1 VTLAIQTGP
10 RSAGSGSQSGTSDGS
25 PHAPLRHAEDQ
36 NRSETT
42 CVNVLTLD
50 SQDLPTAWGPDGA
63 AGGALVGA
71 LVALPTGPGG
81 AAAGTAAGAAAAS
94 SGAAAGTIGGG
105 TTGTLA
111 DLTNWGLKADYLDT
125 AATYLL
131 PGKTAVV
138 AEVEEG
144 STGSIDAAVMRHGG
158 IVYREPVTVTL
169 AAVLIGSALGLM
181 SGYFP
186 RLDTPIM
193 RTLDGL
199 MAFPSILL
207 AIAIMA
213 SLGTSA
219 VNVFIALVVV
229 YTPTIA
235 RLVRSTTLVTRQQPF
250 VESARSIGMTDSQV
264 LLRYVY
270 PNGLSPLIV
279 QCTFVV
285 AFAIISEA
293 SLSFLGAGVDP
304 ETPTWGNMLRDGQR
318 VLQSAWWLALFPG
331 IALVLTVLTLNLL
344 GDALRDALDP
354 RARDR

>member
-1 VTLAIQTGP
+1 MASVASLESGPDIRALQGAATPSRGARWRRVLLGNPVTALSALFLIVALLAAIFAPLLTPYDPTFLDPAVRLQGPSEAHPLGTDDRGRDVFSRVIYGGRVSLAIGISVTI
-10 RSAGSGSQSGTSDGS
+10 
-25 PHAPLRHAEDQ
+25 
-36 NRSETT
+36 
-42 CVNVLTLD
+42 
-50 SQDLPTAWGPDGA
+50 
-63 AGGALVGA
+63 
-71 LVALPTGPGG
+71 
-81 AAAGTAAGAAAAS
+81 AAA
-94 SGAAAGTIGGG
+94 
-105 TTGTLA
+105 
-111 DLTNWGLKADYLDT
+111 
-125 AATYLL
+125 LL
-131 PGKTAVV
+131 
-138 AEVEEG
+138 G
-144 STGSIDAAVMRHGG
+144 S
-158 IVYREPVTVTL
+158 L
-169 AAVLIGSALGLM
+169 LGLL

-186 RLDTPIM
+186 LLDTPLM

-229 YTPTIA
+229 YTPTVA
-235 RLVRSTTLVTRQQPF
+235 RLVRSTTLVTKQQPY
-250 VESARSIGMTDSQV
+250 VESARSIGMTDGEI
-264 LLRYVY
+264 LLRYVF

-318 VLQSAWWLALFPG
+318 VLQVAWWLALFPG

-354 RARDR
+354 RGRRR

>member
-1 VTLAIQTGP
+1 MALAIGREHDAGALRQITPVSRRERWTQLVLSNPVTLA
-10 RSAGSGSQSGTSDGS
+10 SATFLVIAVLAALF
-25 PHAPLRHAEDQ
+25 AP
-36 NRSETT
+36 
-42 CVNVLTLD
+42 VLTPHDPTYLD
-50 SQDLPTAWGPDGA
+50 PAVRLQGPSLEHPLGTDDRGRDVFSRVIY
-63 AGGALVGA
+63 GGRVSLAIGVS
-71 LVALPTGPGG
+71 VTI
-81 AAAGTAAGAAAAS
+81 AAA
-94 SGAAAGTIGGG
+94 
-105 TTGTLA
+105 
-111 DLTNWGLKADYLDT
+111 
-125 AATYLL
+125 
-131 PGKTAVV
+131 
-138 AEVEEG
+138 
-144 STGSIDAAVMRHGG
+144 
-158 IVYREPVTVTL
+158 
-169 AAVLIGSALGLM
+169 LIGSVLGLL

-186 RLDTPIM
+186 VLDTPLM

-213 SLGTSA
+213 SLGASA

-229 YTPTIA
+229 YTPTVA
-235 RLVRSTTLVTRQQPF
+235 RLVRSTTLVTKQQPF
-250 VESARSIGMTDSQV
+250 VESARSIGMTDGQI
-264 LLRYVY
+264 LYRYVY

-354 RARDR
+354 RSQGR

>member
-1 VTLAIQTGP
+1 MAIVTSAGP
-10 RSAGSGSQSGTSDGS
+10 RAETAALSR
-25 PHAPLRHAEDQ
+25 APD
-36 NRSETT
+36 RSR
-42 CVNVLTLD
+42 
-50 SQDLPTAWGPDGA
+50 W
-63 AGGALVGA
+63 
-71 LVALPTGPGG
+71 
-81 AAAGTAAGAAAAS
+81 AAGARTLF
-94 SGAAAGTIGGG
+94 GNPVTI
-105 TTGTLA
+105 
-111 DLTNWGLKADYLDT
+111 
-125 AATYLL
+125 
-131 PGKTAVV
+131 V
-138 AEVEEG
+138 
-144 STGSIDAAVMRHGG
+144 AAVFLLLVVLAAVFAPVIARHDPTFLDPGVRLQGPSAEFPMGTDDRGRDIFSRVIYGG
-158 IVYREPVTVTL
+158 RVSLAIGVSVTL
-169 AAVLIGSALGLM
+169 AAAAIGSALGLL

-213 SLGTSA
+213 SLGPSA
-219 VNVFIALVVV
+219 TNVFLALTVV
-229 YTPTIA
+229 YTPTVA

-250 VESARSIGMTDSQV
+250 VESARSIGMTDAGI

-318 VLQSAWWLALFPG
+318 VLQVAWWLALFPG
-331 IALVLTVLTLNLL
+331 IALVLTVLTLNVL

-354 RARDR
+354 RGRGR

>member
-1 VTLAIQTGP
+1 MASVASLEAGT
-10 RSAGSGSQSGTSDGS
+10 SAG
-25 PHAPLRHAEDQ
+25 
-36 NRSETT
+36 
-42 CVNVLTLD
+42 
-50 SQDLPTAWGPDGA
+50 
-63 AGGALVGA
+63 ALQ
-71 LVALPTGPGG
+71 G
-81 AAAGTAAGAAAAS
+81 AAAPS
-94 SGAAAGTIGGG
+94 RWRW
-105 TTGTLA
+105 LRQ
-111 DLTNWGLKADYLDT
+111 
-125 AATYLL
+125 LL
-131 PGKTAVV
+131 
-138 AEVEEG
+138 
-144 STGSIDAAVMRHGG
+144 SN
-158 IVYREPVTVTL
+158 PVTIISAIFLILAVLAAIFAPLLTPHDPTFLDPAVRLQGPSPEHPLGTDDRGRDVFSRVIYGGRVSLAIGLSVTL
-169 AAVLIGSALGLM
+169 AAAIIGSLLGLL

-186 RLDTPIM
+186 PLDTPLM

-235 RLVRSTTLVTRQQPF
+235 RLVRSTTLVIKQQPY
-250 VESARSIGMTDSQV
+250 VESARSIGMTDGEI
-264 LLRYVY
+264 LRRYVF

-318 VLQSAWWLALFPG
+318 VLQVAWWLALFPG
-331 IALVLTVLTLNLL
+331 IALVLTVLSLNLL

-354 RARDR
+354 RSRGR

>member
-1 VTLAIQTGP
+1 MAVAT
-10 RSAGSGSQSGTSDGS
+10 D
-25 PHAPLRHAEDQ
+25 LR
-36 NRSETT
+36 
-42 CVNVLTLD
+42 
-50 SQDLPTAWGPDGA
+50 
-63 AGGALVGA
+63 
-71 LVALPTGPGG
+71 TGPGVASLHQLTQRSG
-81 AAAGTAAGAAAAS
+81 RERWTQSLFANPVTVASALFLLVAVLAAAFAPFITAHDPTFLDPGVRLQGPSPEYPLGTDDRGRDVFS
-94 SGAAAGTIGGG
+94 RVIYGGRVSLIIG
-105 TTGTLA
+105 
-111 DLTNWGLKADYLDT
+111 
-125 AATYLL
+125 
-131 PGKTAVV
+131 V
-138 AEVEEG
+138 
-144 STGSIDAAVMRHGG
+144 S
-158 IVYREPVTVTL
+158 VTL
-169 AAVLIGSALGLM
+169 AAALLGAALGLL

-186 RLDTPIM
+186 RLDTPLM
-193 RTLDGL
+193 RTMDGL

-213 SLGTSA
+213 SLGPSA
-219 VNVFIALVVV
+219 FNVFLALVVV

-235 RLVRSTTLVTRQQPF
+235 RLVRSTTLVTKQQPY
-250 VESARSIGMTDSQV
+250 VESARSIGMTDQAI
-264 LLRYVY
+264 LFRYVF

-285 AFAIISEA
+285 AYAIISEA

>member
-1 VTLAIQTGP
+1 MASTASTGVTAETATLARAP
-10 RSAGSGSQSGTSDGS
+10 ERSRWASGLRTLFGNPVTVIAAVFLLLVVLAAVF
-25 PHAPLRHAEDQ
+25 APL
-36 NRSETT
+36 
-42 CVNVLTLD
+42 LTPHDPTFLD
-50 SQDLPTAWGPDGA
+50 PGVRLQAPSREFLMGTDDRGRDIFSRVIY
-63 AGGALVGA
+63 GGRVSLM
-71 LVALPTGPGG
+71 
-81 AAAGTAAGAAAAS
+81 
-94 SGAAAGTIGGG
+94 IG
-105 TTGTLA
+105 
-111 DLTNWGLKADYLDT
+111 
-125 AATYLL
+125 
-131 PGKTAVV
+131 V
-138 AEVEEG
+138 
-144 STGSIDAAVMRHGG
+144 S
-158 IVYREPVTVTL
+158 VTL
-169 AAVLIGSALGLM
+169 AAAVLGSIMGLL

-213 SLGTSA
+213 SLGPSA
-219 VNVFIALVVV
+219 TNVFLALAVV

-235 RLVRSTTLVTRQQPF
+235 RLVRSTTLVTRQQAF
-250 VESARSIGMTDSQV
+250 VESARSIGMTDRAI
-264 LLRYVY
+264 LLRYVF

-285 AFAIISEA
+285 AFAIIAEA

-318 VLQSAWWLALFPG
+318 VLQVAWWLALFPG

-354 RARDR
+354 RGRGR

>member
-1 VTLAIQTGP
+1 MASTASTGVTAETATLARAP
-10 RSAGSGSQSGTSDGS
+10 ERSRWVSGLRTLFGNPVTVIAAVFLLLVVLAAVF
-25 PHAPLRHAEDQ
+25 APL
-36 NRSETT
+36 
-42 CVNVLTLD
+42 LTPHDPTFLD
-50 SQDLPTAWGPDGA
+50 PGVRLQAPSREFLMGTDDRGRDIFSRVIY
-63 AGGALVGA
+63 GGRVSLM
-71 LVALPTGPGG
+71 
-81 AAAGTAAGAAAAS
+81 
-94 SGAAAGTIGGG
+94 IG
-105 TTGTLA
+105 
-111 DLTNWGLKADYLDT
+111 
-125 AATYLL
+125 
-131 PGKTAVV
+131 V
-138 AEVEEG
+138 
-144 STGSIDAAVMRHGG
+144 S
-158 IVYREPVTVTL
+158 VTL
-169 AAVLIGSALGLM
+169 AAAVLGSIMGLL

-213 SLGTSA
+213 SLGPSA
-219 VNVFIALVVV
+219 TNVFLALAVV

-235 RLVRSTTLVTRQQPF
+235 RLVRSTTLVTRQQAF
-250 VESARSIGMTDSQV
+250 VESARSIGMTDRAI
-264 LLRYVY
+264 LLRYVF

-285 AFAIISEA
+285 AFAIIAEA

-318 VLQSAWWLALFPG
+318 VLQVAWWLALFPG

-354 RARDR
+354 RGRGR